1 MNESGQSR
9 FRSLKPWFQTTLA
22 VLMGVSALSM
32 SVESNAAASV
42 PGQSPVTPK
51 KVTVRGVVIDE
62 NSQPVP
68 GVAVLVKG
76 KPSEGGTMT
85 DQNGEFSLAVPADAV
100 VQFSCIG
107 YKPEE
112 RPVAQTTDWL
122 VTLVEESVAL
132 EGTVVVGYGVQRKES
147 VVGAITQVKSEEL
160 DKTGTT
166 SITNALAGKVPG
178 LLVFSKSGGPGENDA
193 TLLVRGLSSWNGNAP
208 LVMVDGIERDMNTL
222 SPTDV
227 ASISILKDAS
237 ATAVYGAKGANGVIL
252 VTTKTGVLGK
262 PKFSVNVQ
270 QGINTPMFT
279 PEHVDAVTV
288 ANMMNIA
295 YRNAQSFG
303 SQFSD
308 AVLQKYADQSDP
320 LRYPDVDWYSLIQ
333 KKYATSTNADFS
345 VSGGSD
351 KVRYYLS
358 VGYVHE
364 GSILKEVHEG
374 TNCGSNKITYRANLD
389 WDITKTTIFA
399 FKVGGVCNMFKEL
412 NQTNTSDFFT
422 TMYFAPTITYPAY
435 YPAWALEKYPDALYP
450 GVRED
455 RIGGN
460 QGAKYNNPY
469 SYLSNPDY
477 RETMTNRL
485 MTDIDLIQKLDF
497 ITEGLSVRGK
507 FGMTSK
513 YDRYS
518 RQVNKAFPTWN
529 INWDAYDTG
538 SSEYWVPGATQA
550 ASSYVWENKPYAVT
564 QDNNARAVTFITYL
578 EAAVD
583 YKRKFARKHNV
594 TALALYNQRQLNSDA
609 SFPKRNQSFVG
620 RVTYDFK
627 GKYLFEANLGI
638 TGSEQFSKKYRY
650 GVFPS
655 GAVGYIVS
663 KEKFWKNAMPW
674 WSTMKLRYSNGVVGS
689 DASKANW
696 LYYSS
701 WTKNNKGY
709 VIEDAAPNE
718 TARWETARK
727 QDFGIEMGWLDNKL
741 TLNVDLYDEKRS
753 DMLMAP
759 VVTPFVGVNYK
770 SVNAGALKKHG
781 FEVEFNWTDK
791 TSSGFTYNVG
801 GMFGLSENRITQY
814 GDAPYAPE
822 YQKYVNTPLE
832 SARTGNTL
840 VDDKFFGSIDEI
852 HGYPIYASEWTNVT
866 PGGYKFLD
874 YVPDGSISQQDLH
887 VLKGSTYAPG
897 IYSFNFGCS
906 YKGLSFKVLCTGTI
920 GKYINY
926 RRASIIPF
934 YGGDAIVHTSHLNY
948 WTPTNRDADVPALS
962 LSDEMYS
969 WGGGGTSANPG
980 YNLAI
985 PDFTWKRSDY
995 FSVKEVMLSYK
1006 FSGPGIKRVLGVKHL
1021 AVGLTCNNLYTFTN
1035 LIDVDPQRM
1044 TTATCYYPTMRVLK
1058 LNVNLAF

>member
-1 MNESGQSR
+1 MNKSGQSR

-22 VLMGVSALSM
+22 VLIGVSALSM
-32 SVESNAAASV
+32 SMESNAAASV

-166 SITNALAGKVPG
+166 NITNALAGKVPG

-208 LVMVDGIERDMNTL
+208 LVMVDGIEREMNTL

-227 ASISILKDAS
+227 ASISVLKDAS

-333 KKYATSTNADFS
+333 KKFATSTNADFS

-358 VGYVHE
+358 VGYVHD
-364 GSILKEVHEG
+364 GSILKEIHEG

-564 QDNNARAVTFITYL
+564 QDNNAREVAFITYL

-727 QDFGIEMGWLDNKL
+727 QDFGVEMGWLDNKL
-741 TLNVDLYDEKRS
+741 TVNVDLYDEKRS

-801 GMFGLSENRITQY
+801 GMFGLSENRITKY

-852 HGYPIYASEWTNVT
+852 HGYPIYASEWTNVA

-969 WGGGGTSANPG
+969 WGGGTSANPG

-995 FSVKEVMLSYK
+995 FSVKEVLLSYK